1 MVNTLEAQVPVTPD
15 GNPAA
20 VAPVAPMVEQVIL
33 VIDVP
38 IHRVCTLVPAADVNA
53 MVLLGVTMMDP
64 VAVLTPPVH
73 PPVMVM
79 V

>member
-1 MVNTLEAQVPVTPD
+1 M
-15 GNPAA
+15 
-20 VAPVAPMVEQVIL
+20 
-33 VIDVP
+33 IDVP